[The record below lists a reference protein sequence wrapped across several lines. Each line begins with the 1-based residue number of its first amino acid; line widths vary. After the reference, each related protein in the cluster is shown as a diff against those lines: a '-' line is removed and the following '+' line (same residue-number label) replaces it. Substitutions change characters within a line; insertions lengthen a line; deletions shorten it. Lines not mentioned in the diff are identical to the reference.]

1 MYNTTPPFIWHCSH
15 PKYDII
21 KLVSHSILVD
31 FWKNPGEAGME
42 CLTRLFDVISRTART
57 SEEWRWIT
65 MVPLYKN
72 NGDIQNCNH
81 YRGIKLLSHAMKV
94 WERMVEMGMRK
105 DVFFSENEFGFM
117 PGQLTT
123 EAIHLVRR
131 LLEEY
136 RDKKGDIH
144 MVFIDLEKT

>member
-1 MYNTTPPFIWHCSH
+1 
-15 PKYDII
+15 
-21 KLVSHSILVD
+21 
-31 FWKNPGEAGME
+31 
-42 CLTRLFDVISRTART
+42 
-57 SEEWRWIT
+57 
-65 MVPLYKN
+65 
-72 NGDIQNCNH
+72 
-81 YRGIKLLSHAMKV
+81 MKV

-105 DVFFSENEFGFM
+105 DVFISENEFGFM

-136 RDKKGDIH
+136 KDKKGDIH